1 MNSLV
6 ENVENGKTLLFS
18 NIQNNFSNLIIYC
31 FLMKKQLTYQKD
43 ALSYINYLYNL
54 SPSNEKEVI
63 FDDVDM
69 LSLKE
74 YFNYYPL
81 F

>member
-1 MNSLV
+1 
-6 ENVENGKTLLFS
+6 
-18 NIQNNFSNLIIYC
+18 
-31 FLMKKQLTYQKD
+31 MKKQLTYQKD
-43 ALSYINYLYNL
+43 ALSYINYLCNL

>member
-1 MNSLV
+1 V
-6 ENVENGKTLLFS
+6 
-18 NIQNNFSNLIIYC
+18 
-31 FLMKKQLTYQKD
+31 KKQLTYQKD

-74 YFNYYPL
+74 YFNFYPL